1 MGFLNK
7 LKKGFKCGME
17 KVEGGKAAGAKVE
30 ENAREDVEK
39 VKTAAD
45 NVSDDLK

>member
-17 KVEGGKAAGAKVE
+17 KVEDGKAAGAKAE
-30 ENAREDVEK
+30 ENVREVAEK
-39 VKTAAD
+39 VKNAAD
-45 NVSDDLK
+45 DVSDDLK